1 MQSLLHD
8 DTPHSFM
15 FWINEKGIDKYTRPL
30 AILKNPTVW
39 MLMIRLYLPLSITNE
54 LDDHSE
60 PALLS

>member
-1 MQSLLHD
+1 
-8 DTPHSFM
+8 M